1 MSSRNLIRREIWSVD
16 GDFIEQVLP
25 ADRSAVDEFLASTSP
40 DDSVSMVWSDG
51 EDPCLMIAFFEG
63 RGIVT
68 LITDAAFHT
77 LIGSVEVGD
86 VEMMVGGQ
94 SIVQPKRL
102 TVSAD
107 GVARLIGELPDV
119 EGMLRR
125 YSWHR
130 E

>member
-1 MSSRNLIRREIWSVD
+1 
-16 GDFIEQVLP
+16 
-25 ADRSAVDEFLASTSP
+25 
-40 DDSVSMVWSDG
+40 
-51 EDPCLMIAFFEG
+51 MIALSEG
-63 RGIVT
+63 RGIVP
-68 LITDAAFHT
+68 LIIDAAFHA
-77 LIGSVEVGD
+77 LVGSAEVSDVEV
-86 VEMMVGGQ
+86 MVGGQ

-107 GVARLIGELPDV
+107 GVVRLIGELPDV

>member
-1 MSSRNLIRREIWSVD
+1 
-16 GDFIEQVLP
+16 
-25 ADRSAVDEFLASTSP
+25 
-40 DDSVSMVWSDG
+40 
-51 EDPCLMIAFFEG
+51 MIAVSGG

-68 LITDAAFHT
+68 LIIDAAFHT
-77 LIGSVEVGD
+77 LVGSAEVGD
-86 VEMMVGGQ
+86 VEVMVGGQ
-94 SIVQPKRL
+94 SIVQPTRL

>member
-1 MSSRNLIRREIWSVD
+1 MASKNSIGCEIWSVD
-16 GDFIEQVLP
+16 GDFFEQVLP
-25 ADRSAVDEFLASTSP
+25 VDRGAVDELLASTSP
-40 DDSVSMVWSDG
+40 DDSGNMVWNDG
-51 EDPCLMIAFFEG
+51 EDPCLMIALSEG
-63 RGIVT
+63 RGVVT
-68 LITDAAFHT
+68 LIIDAAFHT
-77 LIGSVEVGD
+77 LVGSAEVGD

-107 GVARLIGELPDV
+107 EVARLIGELPDV

>member
-1 MSSRNLIRREIWSVD
+1 MKSKNSIGCEIWPVD
-16 GDFIEQVLP
+16 GGFFEQVLP
-25 ADRSAVDEFLASTSP
+25 VDRGAVNEFLASTSP
-40 DDSVSMVWSDG
+40 DDSVGMVWNDG
-51 EDPCLMIAFFEG
+51 EDPCLMIAVSGG

-68 LITDAAFHT
+68 LIVDAAFHT
-77 LIGSVEVGD
+77 LVGSAEVGD

-107 GVARLIGELPDV
+107 GVARLIGELSDV

>member
-1 MSSRNLIRREIWSVD
+1 
-16 GDFIEQVLP
+16 
-25 ADRSAVDEFLASTSP
+25 
-40 DDSVSMVWSDG
+40 
-51 EDPCLMIAFFEG
+51 MIAFFEG

>member
-1 MSSRNLIRREIWSVD
+1 
-16 GDFIEQVLP
+16 
-25 ADRSAVDEFLASTSP
+25 
-40 DDSVSMVWSDG
+40 
-51 EDPCLMIAFFEG
+51 MIAVSGG
-63 RGIVT
+63 RGVVT
-68 LITDAAFHT
+68 LIIDAAFHT
-77 LIGSVEVGD
+77 LVGSAEVSDVEV
-86 VEMMVGGQ
+86 MVGGQ
-94 SIVQPKRL
+94 SIVQPTWL